1 MTLQVGMGYGAL
13 STTTMTGTN
22 ANAFLNQKLI
32 PVPIL
37 DFEYER
43 KAKIEYAKAYV
54 AGKHTNI
61 ESLESEVEYTLKL
74 KTQISNWQMTGLSQG
89 QFQKTFTTFSVPKIH
104 KAKVGGTGVAIVPGV
119 IAATP
124 VIASL
129 DAFGSWGQAGAVPQ
143 VDVTV
148 GAGQVTFPTSYAGAT
163 VTFFFDRSIASA
175 KGYGG
180 PGSTSKIGE
189 MQFIGELFDNTSTN
203 AGDSFIW
210 MPQVQLKN
218 ESAKL
223 QFTGKTVEYEFD
235 LLPTIPA
242 GWEEPVLMIDGHSIL

>member
-1 MTLQVGMGYGAL
+1 M
-13 STTTMTGTN
+13 
-22 ANAFLNQKLI
+22 
-32 PVPIL
+32 
-37 DFEYER
+37 
-43 KAKIEYAKAYV
+43 
-54 AGKHTNI
+54 
-61 ESLESEVEYTLKL
+61 
-74 KTQISNWQMTGLSQG
+74 
-89 QFQKTFTTFSVPKIH
+89 
-104 KAKVGGTGVAIVPGV
+104 
-119 IAATP
+119 
-124 VIASL
+124 
-129 DAFGSWGQAGAVPQ
+129 
-143 VDVTV
+143 TV